1 MLARQRELRRIV
13 VECSRLPRRRC
24 VTLET
29 RLRKSKG
36 GMIGIGCA
44 RVIRSVTVDAI
55 RRERRVLIV
64 RVATVAR
71 NRPMRSRQREFRV
84 VMGEYRRLPDR
95 RGMAGLTLMTKS
107 PRSVIRVRRSVEIS
121 HVTLVAIGIGELVIA
136 IDVARLALCRH
147 MPARQR
153 ELGRAVVKRG
163 RFPSRCRVALN
174 TILWISG
181 GLMIGIGCVCECG
194 AMTVNAAR
202 CQSRVLV
209 IHVAISASHCAV
221 RSGEWEFCVVVRKG

>member
-1 MLARQRELRRIV
+1 VLACQRELRRIV
-13 VECSRLPRRRC
+13 VECSRLPGRCC

-64 RVATVAR
+64 RVAAVAR

-84 VMGEYRRLPDR
+84 VMGEYRRLPRR
-95 RGMAGLTLMTKS
+95 RGMAHLTQTTES
-107 PRSVIRVRRSVEIS
+107 PCGMIRVRRSVEIR

-136 IDVARLALCRH
+136 IDVTRLALRRH
-147 MPARQR
+147 MLARQR

-163 RFPSRCRVALN
+163 RFPGRCRVALN

-194 AMTVNAAR
+194 AMAVNAVR